1 MVVEHSLPDSQVT
14 AGQTEP
20 VSCGLAVVGTVE
32 CLWWPQTGVPF
43 DTMHVAGKCAVLH
56 SLIGMGRINS
66 PRI

>member
-20 VSCGLAVVGTVE
+20 VSRGLAVVGIIE

-43 DTMHVAGKCAVLH
+43 DTMHVAGKCAGLH
-56 SLIGMGRINS
+56 SLTRMRRIIS
-66 PRI
+66 PRT